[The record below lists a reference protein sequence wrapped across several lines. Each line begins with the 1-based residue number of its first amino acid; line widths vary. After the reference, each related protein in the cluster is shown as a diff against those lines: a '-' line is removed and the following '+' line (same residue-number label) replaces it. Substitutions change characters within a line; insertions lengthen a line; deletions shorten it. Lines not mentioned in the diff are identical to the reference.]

1 MVVVGYQGIG
11 KSTLTKQNVSE
22 GCYTAT
28 LEYEWMKVDGH
39 PIENFFQVIQ
49 NIAEH
54 LKGQHITTVMAVD
67 EFYSEIMKTK
77 IQFADHPVFIDLESS
92 NFWVNGERSEDWAKV
107 YAKLALEL
115 SKQGFIV
122 FTSSHKV
129 VRDELD
135 ELTYEDEYY
144 DEDVVVVYPSLSL
157 KDEWIEKLRLRYES
171 TKLDKDYRAYMNA
184 KEKYEE
190 NISELMENPFDEIIL
205 SNIDYNLREA
215 ILEFKENM

>member
-22 GCYTAT
+22 GCYAAT

-54 LKGQHITTVMAVD
+54 LKTQHITTVMAVD
-67 EFYSEIMKTK
+67 EFYSEVTKTK
-77 IQFADHPVFIDLESS
+77 IQFAEHPVYIDLESS
-92 NFWVNGERSEDWAKV
+92 NFWVNGERSERWARV

-129 VRDELD
+129 VREELD
-135 ELTYEDEYY
+135 DLTNEDEYY
-144 DEDVVVVYPSLSL
+144 SEDVVVVYPSLAL
-157 KDEWIEKLRLRYES
+157 KDEWIEKLRIRYES

-184 KEKYEE
+184 KEKYDE
-190 NISELMENPFDEIIL
+190 NIAELMQHPFDEIRL
-205 SNIDYNLREA
+205 NNIEYDLRGA
-215 ILEFKENM
+215 ILDYREDE